1 MRSILRSILPVLVIG
16 AVGATLAACGGE
28 GGTEASDEEAPIVV
42 EEGGPIAL
50 GDPGPGEDEIDVVE
64 EPAPEPEPR
73 VIERTVIRERPRAE
87 PRREEP
93 VREAPRPAPE
103 PEPEPEPEPVTA
115 IPSGTNVPVTVMVR
129 LDSEN
134 HDVGDRWSGRVA
146 RDVVVRDRV
155 VIPAG
160 AAVSGVITAIDEGDR
175 SGNGS
180 MTLVA
185 RSIETAEGT
194 RSVAAAPV
202 SSGVMYEDKGFPT
215 KETAIGAGAGAALG
229 AIIGGKKGAAIGAGV
244 GGAGGAVAGKQRN
257 DQEVAIESGT
267 TVTIRLEEDV
277 PL

>member
-1 MRSILRSILPVLVIG
+1 MRSILRSILPVLLIG

-28 GGTEASDEEAPIVV
+28 GGAEASDEEAPIVV

-50 GDPGPGEDEIDVVE
+50 GDPGPSEDEIDVVE
-64 EPAPEPEPR
+64 EPEPEPR
-73 VIERTVIRERPRAE
+73 VVERTIIRERPRAE

-93 VREAPRPAPE
+93 AREAPRPAPE
-103 PEPEPEPEPVTA
+103 SVTA
-115 IPSGTNVPVTVMVR
+115 IPSGTNVPVTMMVR

-134 HDVGDRWSGRVA
+134 HDVGDTWSGRVA

-185 RSIETAEGT
+185 RSLETAEGT

-244 GGAGGAVAGKQRN
+244 GGAGGAVAGNQRN

>member
-1 MRSILRSILPVLVIG
+1 MRSILRSILSVLVIG

-28 GGTEASDEEAPIVV
+28 DGTEASDEEAPIVV

-50 GDPGPGEDEIDVVE
+50 GDPGLVEDEIDVVE
-64 EPAPEPEPR
+64 EPEPR
-73 VIERTVIRERPRAE
+73 VVERTVVVRERPRAE
-87 PRREEP
+87 PRSEEP
-93 VREAPRPAPE
+93 AREAPRPA
-103 PEPEPEPEPVTA
+103 PVTA

-134 HDVGDRWSGRVA
+134 HDVGDTWSGRVA

-180 MTLVA
+180 ITLVA

-202 SSGVMYEDKGFPT
+202 SAGVMYEDEGFPT

-267 TVTIRLEEDV
+267 TVTIRLDGDV

>member
-1 MRSILRSILPVLVIG
+1 MRLNPRSILPFLLIG
-16 AVGATLAACGGE
+16 ALGATLAACGSE

-50 GDPGPGEDEIDVVE
+50 GDPGPVEGEIDVVE
-64 EPAPEPEPR
+64 EPEPEPEPR
-73 VIERTVIRERPRAE
+73 VVERTVVVRERPPAE

-93 VREAPRPAPE
+93 ARAAPR

-180 MTLVA
+180 ITLA
-185 RSIETAEGT
+185 TRSIETAEGT

-202 SSGVMYEDKGFPT
+202 SAGVTYEDKGFPV
-215 KETAIGAGAGAALG
+215 KETGIGAGAGAALG

-244 GGAGGAVAGKQRN
+244 GGAGGAVAGKARN
-257 DQEVAIESGT
+257 DKEVAIESGT
-267 TVTIRLEEDV
+267 TVTIRLEGDV